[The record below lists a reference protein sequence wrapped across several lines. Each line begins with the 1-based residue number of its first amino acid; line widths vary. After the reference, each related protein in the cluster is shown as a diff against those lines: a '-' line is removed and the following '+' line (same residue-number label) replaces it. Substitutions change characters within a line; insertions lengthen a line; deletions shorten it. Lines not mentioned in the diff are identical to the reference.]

1 MNLFSKLYNNR
12 RLIFKLAINDFKSK
26 YVGSYLG
33 IIWAF
38 VQPIATT
45 FVFWFV
51 FQVGLR
57 VGAVSNDVPFAL
69 WLILGLVPWFFFSDA
84 VNSAT
89 SCFYEYNYLVKKI
102 QFNIGILPIVKIFS
116 AFFVHVAFII
126 LFILIYYSYGGS
138 LDIIKILG
146 FLYYT
151 FCNILLIIGIVFITS
166 SISVFVKDI
175 NQVVAIVLQFGMWLT
190 PIMWSTELIPNNLKF
205 LFEIN
210 PLFYVTEGYRTLL
223 FDGEFLPSYNSFL
236 FWFITLGLL
245 IVGWTVFKR
254 SKPHFADVI

>member
-1 MNLFSKLYNNR
+1 MNVFSKLYNNR
-12 RLIFKLAINDFKSK
+12 RLIIKLAINDFKSK

-57 VGAVSNDVPFAL
+57 ASAVSNDVPFAL

-102 QFNIGILPIVKIFS
+102 QFNIGILPIVKIVSSLFI
-116 AFFVHVAFII
+116 HVAFIF
-126 LFILIYYSYGGS
+126 LFVIIFYSYGQT
-138 LDIIKILG
+138 LDVIKVLG
-146 FLYYT
+146 FIYYT
-151 FCNILLIIGIVFITS
+151 VCNIALIVGVVFITS
-166 SISVFVKDI
+166 SISVFIKDV
-175 NQVVAIVLQFGMWLT
+175 NQVVSIVLQFGMWLT
-190 PIMWSTELIPNNLKF
+190 PIMWSTELIPENFKI

-210 PLFYVTEGYRTLL
+210 PLFYVTEGYRNLM
-223 FDGEFLPSYNSFL
+223 FDGKFMDNHNSII
-236 FWFITLGLL
+236 FWIVTVGLL
-245 IVGWTVFKR
+245 IFGWTVFKK